1 MQPIFLKEIYKDY
14 LWGGT
19 KLKEKYNKNTD
30 LDIVAESWEICANEN
45 GDNIILNGKYKN
57 MLLSELF
64 NNMYLK
70 ESIFGTKCRNM
81 KKFPILIKFIDAKK
95 DLSIQVHPNDEYAL
109 KNENSY
115 GKNEAW
121 YIVDCPENA
130 SIICGLKDTEKSVKE
145 ILNSDDIEKYLNY
158 VNVKKGDTIYIPA
171 GLVHAIKENII
182 ICEIQQNSNV
192 TYRIYDY
199 DRVDKNGEKRQLHTK
214 QAIDVVN
221 QNIKPQIISENGNNK
236 QELIT
241 NEYFKIKK
249 IDIEDEYKDCST
261 NDSFFAVNVVE
272 GNGKLFCNNNVFEI
286 TQGNSFII
294 PANLGE
300 YLLKGK
306 MKILITSI

>member
-1 MQPIFLKEIYKDY
+1 MD
-14 LWGGT
+14 
-19 KLKEKYNKNTD
+19 
-30 LDIVAESWEICANEN
+30 
-45 GDNIILNGKYKN
+45 
-57 MLLSELF
+57 
-64 NNMYLK
+64 LK

-121 YIVDCPENA
+121 YIVDCPSNA

-145 ILNSDDIEKYLNY
+145 ILDSDDIEKYLNY

>member
-64 NNMYLK
+64 NNMDLK

-121 YIVDCPENA
+121 YIVDCPSNA

-145 ILNSDDIEKYLNY
+145 ILDSDDIEKYLNY